1 MQAPLPNKISCFF
14 STCVSSDNSFLSIR
28 QEPTYFFM
36 VLPLFPNL
44 ALVHCGWRKPTCPVV
59 FWLRHVRKYYT
70 LVQFRDSN
78 RITCFSWP
86 LSLHLL
92 CNVRTAWLIVFIFE
106 PVSLWMW
113 IKATFSQAQLS
124 LVWAA
129 VQIHYCKPLRSGSY
143 LMSHKQLTN
152 KLPIS
157 QV

>member
-1 MQAPLPNKISCFF
+1 MRITTNCGQFWKRWAYQTTLPASWETCMQAPLPNKISCFF

-92 CNVRTAWLIVFIFE
+92 CNVRTAWLIVFIF
-106 PVSLWMW
+106 
-113 IKATFSQAQLS
+113 
-124 LVWAA
+124 
-129 VQIHYCKPLRSGSY
+129 
-143 LMSHKQLTN
+143 
-152 KLPIS
+152 
-157 QV
+157 